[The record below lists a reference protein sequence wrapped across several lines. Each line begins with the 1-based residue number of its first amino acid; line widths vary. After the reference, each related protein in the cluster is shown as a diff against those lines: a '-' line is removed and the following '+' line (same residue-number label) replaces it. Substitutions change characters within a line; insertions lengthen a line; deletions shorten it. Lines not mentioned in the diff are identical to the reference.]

1 VSRTNWKQIERDAA
15 SLFGLAR
22 FPANMGGRIDFGPR
36 HPQHAPFIGQV
47 KNPKVQSL
55 NVLTKLVEE
64 MDAIA
69 AKEAYSYSASDLDG
83 REHFGVVVVKLSN
96 KRPTPKLV
104 VFSEDTWLR
113 IRAMLPFDW
122 EIGLPRKV
130 EGDGQESRIEAEQ
143 QAG

>member
-1 VSRTNWKQIERDAA
+1 MSRTNWKQIERDAA
-15 SLFGLAR
+15 GLFGLAR

-36 HPQHAPFIGQV
+36 HPSHPPFIGQV

-69 AKEAYSYSASDLDG
+69 AKEAKSYSASDLDE
-83 REHFGVVVVKLSN
+83 REHYGAVVVKLSN

-113 IRAMLPFDW
+113 IAAMLPFDW
-122 EIGLPRKV
+122 KVGLPRKV
-130 EGDGQESRIEAEQ
+130 DNDGQESQREIVEQ
-143 QAG
+143 Q